1 MMYGIYL
8 SGAGAAVQDYRVDV
22 LANNLANVDTTGFKR
37 DLSIFLA
44 REAEAVGNPDKAHLR
59 HALQDRVGGGV
70 LLASTVTRHEP
81 GSLMQTGRALDLAI
95 TGDGYFWVRGQDGR
109 IQYTR
114 AGNFRVNAEGELVT
128 ADGAYRVLDT
138 GGAPLT
144 VESADDLAIGET
156 GLVSRQGDVLG
167 EIGLRSFPDPSILRK
182 SGDNQFIA
190 AGDDLGTPA
199 PEARVSQGYLEG
211 SAAGARMM
219 QEMVD
224 LLSANRMYDFNMQ
237 ALRIQDEMLGQTV
250 TRVGA
255 VA

>member
-37 DLSIFLA
+37 DLSVFLA
-44 REAEAVGNPDKAHLR
+44 RKAEARGNPDKAHLR

-81 GSLMQTGRALDLAI
+81 GSLVQTGRGLDLAI
-95 TGDGYFWVRGQDGR
+95 NGDGYFWVRGEDGR
-109 IQYTR
+109 IRYTR
-114 AGNFRVNAEGELVT
+114 AGNFRVSAEGEIVT
-128 ADGAYRVLDT
+128 ADGAHKVLDA

-144 VESADDLAIGET
+144 VESADDLAIGEA
-156 GLVSRQGDVLG
+156 GIVSRRGEVLG
-167 EIGLRSFPDPSILRK
+167 EIGLRSFPDPTVLRK
-182 SGDNQFIA
+182 AGDNLFVA
-190 AGDDLGTPA
+190 AGDEPGAPA
-199 PEARVSQGYLEG
+199 ADARISQGYLEG
-211 SAAGARMM
+211 SSAGARMM
-219 QEMVD
+219 QEMTD

-250 TRVGA
+250 SRVGA